1 MVYNHYMLEKEKFKE
16 IIKSTKLTK
25 LISMPMMSVCKRLIT
40 IYEADWLKIQ
50 WLSLRTNS
58 LR

>member
-25 LISMPMMSVCKRLIT
+25 LTSMPMMSVCKRLIT
-40 IYEADWLKIQ
+40 IYEAD
-50 WLSLRTNS
+50 
-58 LR
+58 